1 MTVRAAE
8 RRDFP
13 LVTALLEEL
22 GRATVTDAT
31 GDECRA
37 IFERH
42 LDDPMAAHLVADEGD
57 GRVVGF
63 CSLHFRERLNF
74 ATPDAWVPDLIVTAA
89 ARRVGAG
96 WALLSE
102 ARARLLAA
110 HAGVGPP
117 PHRRPPAL
125 PGVRDGGRRKDVQ
138 EAAWLKAV
146 LARGDC
152 RCTEAPVTP

>member
-1 MTVRAAE
+1 MTVRPAE

-13 LVTALLEEL
+13 LVSALLEEL

-31 GDECRA
+31 RDECRA

-42 LDDPMAAHLVADEGD
+42 LDDPMAAHLVAYEGD

-63 CSLHFRERLNF
+63 CSLHYRERLNF

-89 ARRVGAG
+89 ARRAGAG

-102 ARARLLAA
+102 AER
-110 HAGVGPP
+110 
-117 PHRRPPAL
+117 
-125 PGVRDGGRRKDVQ
+125 
-138 EAAWLKAV
+138 
-146 LARGDC
+146 LARERGCWQLTLESANHRTDAH
-152 RCTEAPVTP
+152 RLYLAFGMEDAGKMFRKPLG